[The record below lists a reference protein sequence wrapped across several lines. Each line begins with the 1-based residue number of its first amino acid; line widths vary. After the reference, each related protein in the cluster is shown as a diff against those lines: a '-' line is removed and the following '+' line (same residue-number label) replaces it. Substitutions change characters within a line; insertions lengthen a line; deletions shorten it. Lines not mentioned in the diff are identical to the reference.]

1 MNIMQKD
8 MQKDRIDMLYP
19 ETLGATGGN
28 PNLGIPLLFYIIKK
42 NQKIGG
48 F

>member
-28 PNLGIPLLFYIIKK
+28 PNLGIPLLFLSK
-42 NQKIGG
+42 NQKKGG